1 MTSKEAKKA
10 LESLTE
16 IERAVLKKDTPHT
29 AFRNEVIKKLRRN
42 DVTIKT
48 IQEISGMSRTVIS
61 RIYPR
66 EINVGKRLLDDIR
79 RVLNQV
85 NMKLDKIDLY
95 LSLKHRS

>member
-1 MTSKEAKKA
+1 MASKEAKKA

-16 IERAVLKKDTPHT
+16 IEIAVLKKGTPHT
-29 AFRNEVIKKLRRN
+29 AFRNEVIKNLRRSG
-42 DVTIKT
+42 VTIKT

-79 RVLNQV
+79 HVLNQV